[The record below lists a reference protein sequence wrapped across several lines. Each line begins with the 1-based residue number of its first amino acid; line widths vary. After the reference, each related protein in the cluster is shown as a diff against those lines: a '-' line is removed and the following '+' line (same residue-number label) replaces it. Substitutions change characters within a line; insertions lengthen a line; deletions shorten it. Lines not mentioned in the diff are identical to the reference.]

1 MRLTAG
7 VWLVVGAAAGFLA
20 LVLVVAG
27 WLSPFL
33 SLAVIPA
40 MLGGAAMALQPFLG
54 LLFVFLFTQLDA
66 VANRLTQGLPISAFE
81 LATAAMLAGLML
93 LSYRQPRQERLGPD
107 ELTLRFAVLF
117 LLAMPIAFLGAT
129 KIALAVPA
137 AMRIASLIVLL
148 YLTIRLAD
156 DVPKVRL
163 LVLCLAVAAL
173 VSGAVLIFDTLTGTH
188 LLGTSVAATEAQ
200 WGDVSRS
207 SGASDQDPTQAAIM
221 QTTGTIAAIALFLEF
236 RRWRWLTGPAALIG
250 TAAVMLSYSR
260 SASLVLG
267 IAAVM
272 LVFHYRKARFF
283 PLALMTGCL
292 AVAAVIP
299 FVPEEYWERM
309 GTLLN
314 VNSDYTLSRRFG
326 YNLIGLDL
334 LTSHPLFG
342 VGPGNFEHYYVQ
354 SEYAFY
360 PGRTP
365 LPRRLHN
372 MYLSIAVEYGLVG
385 FLAFIGIHASA
396 LLSVWRAH
404 LLAAGAEIGGLATT
418 VFYAYLTYLLGC
430 AFTPNEYSKYSWLL
444 PGLAVA
450 AARLARALPAAA
462 PAYAPSHPVAM
473 VRSGAD

>member
-1 MRLTAG
+1 MRLTAS
-7 VWLVVGAAAGFLA
+7 VWLAVGAAAGFLT
-20 LVLVVAG
+20 LVMVVAG

-40 MLGGAAMALQPFLG
+40 MIGGAAMVLQPFLG

-66 VANRLTQGLPISAFE
+66 VANRLTQGLPVSALE
-81 LATAAMLAGLML
+81 LATAAMLAGLVL
-93 LSYRQPRQERLGPD
+93 HSYQQPRRERLGPD
-107 ELTLRFAVLF
+107 ELTLRFAALF
-117 LLAMPIAFLGAT
+117 LLAMPIALLGAT
-129 KIALAVPA
+129 KIALAIPA

-156 DVPKVRL
+156 DVWKVRL
-163 LVLCLAVAAL
+163 LALCLAVAAL

-200 WGDVSRS
+200 WGDISRS

-221 QTTGTIAAIALFLEF
+221 QTTGTIAAIVLFLEF
-236 RRWRWLTGPAALIG
+236 GRWRWLTGPAALIG

-260 SASLVLG
+260 SASLVFG
-267 IAAVM
+267 VAAVLLM
-272 LVFHYRKARFF
+272 FHYRRARLF

-292 AVAAVIP
+292 AVAAMIP
-299 FVPEEYWERM
+299 FVPEAYWERM

-314 VNSDYTLSRRFG
+314 VDSDYTLSRRFG

-396 LLSVWRAH
+396 LLSIWRAR
-404 LLAAGAEIGGLATT
+404 LRAASAEVRGLATT
-418 VFYAYLTYLLGC
+418 VLYAYLTYLLGS
-430 AFTPNEYSKYSWLL
+430 AFTPNEYSKYAWLL

-450 AARLARALPAAA
+450 TARLTRALPAAA
-462 PAYAPSHPVAM
+462 PAYPPSHPLAVA
-473 VRSGAD
+473 RAGAD

>member
-1 MRLTAG
+1 MRLTAS
-7 VWLVVGAAAGFLA
+7 VWLLVGAATAFSV

-27 WLSPFL
+27 WLSPLL
-33 SLAVIPA
+33 SLAVLPA
-40 MLGGAAMALQPFLG
+40 LIGGAAMVLQPFLG
-54 LLFVFLFTQLDA
+54 LAFVFLFTQLDA
-66 VANRLTQGLPISAFE
+66 VASRLSQGLPISALE
-81 LATAAMLAGLML
+81 LATAAMLAGLVL
-93 LSYRQPRQERLGPD
+93 HSYHQPRRERLGPD
-107 ELTLRFAVLF
+107 ELTLRFAALF

-129 KIALAVPA
+129 KTALALPA

-156 DVPKVRL
+156 DVWKVRL
-163 LVLCLAVAAL
+163 LALCLAAAAL

-188 LLGTSVAATEAQ
+188 LLGTSDAATQAQ
-200 WGDVSRS
+200 WGDVARS
-207 SGASDQDPTQAAIM
+207 SGASNQDPTQAAIM
-221 QTTGTIAAIALFLEF
+221 QTTGTIAAIVLFLEF
-236 RRWRWLTGPAALIG
+236 ARWRWLTGPAALIG

-260 SASLVLG
+260 SASLVFG

-272 LVFHYRKARFF
+272 LLFHYRKTRLF
-283 PLALMTGCL
+283 PLAVMAGCL
-292 AVAAVIP
+292 AGAALIP

-309 GTLLN
+309 GTLLDF
-314 VNSDYTLSRRFG
+314 NSDYTLWRRFG

-396 LLSVWRAH
+396 LLSIWRAR
-404 LLAAGAEIGGLATT
+404 LRAARSEIGGLATT
-418 VFYAYLTYLLGC
+418 VFYAYLTYLLGS
-430 AFTPNEYSKYSWLL
+430 AFTPNEYAKYSWLL

-450 AARLARALPAAA
+450 TARLSRALPAAA
-462 PAYAPSHPVAM
+462 PTYSPSHPVATA
-473 VRSGAD
+473 RSGAA